1 MDLHF
6 VFNPGIF
13 ALGIA
18 VGVLGLVL
26 MLSLIIGYAY
36 GERTLLGLAA
46 YLCLMVVV
54 TLAGQRLQ
62 ANGELLQRLLL
73 VAGPAMLAGLQML
86 LLKNRQ
92 STGQVKTALALLA
105 LATLALAGFYAVP
118 GVNDYSAVAAF
129 AAFAWVFVLLAI
141 SAYAVVQ
148 SRDTAGPWTWWL
160 LAGHVAGL
168 ATALWFLAGFAVARQ
183 AQAPVVLMLLV
194 QVPPMYLA
202 LVWRSR
208 LLNESRVRSISANVT
223 DPLTGLATSQVL
235 VERLMRVMSRARQG
249 TASSALFL
257 IEVQNWQGLLNQ
269 LGPDSSEKMS
279 LEAALRLRR
288 SIGDNDLAARIS
300 GGRFAVLAQG
310 LSGVAEINAM
320 ATRLVV
326 SGLRIDSP
334 QLSGVELQFRVIVS
348 HLTSMRPMALAATQA
363 WLTSLTD
370 HFRRWPRSHRSRS
383 IWLVAEGDTLKP
395 DGPKIDSD
403 Y

>member
-1 MDLHF
+1 MDMPLL
-6 VFNPGIF
+6 FNPGVF

-26 MLSLIIGYAY
+26 LLSLIVAFAY
-36 GERTLLGLAA
+36 EERTLLGLAA
-46 YLCLMVVV
+46 YLCLLVVA
-54 TLAGQRLQ
+54 TLLGQRLQ
-62 ANGELLQRLLL
+62 VSDVLVQRLPL
-73 VAGPAMLAGLQML
+73 VAGPALLAGFQMR

-92 STGQVKTALALLA
+92 TTVQVKWALACVA
-105 LATLALAGFYAVP
+105 LASLGLLGFYAGFAAP
-118 GVNDYSAVAAF
+118 GGSAVPALVWAG
-129 AAFAWVFVLLAI
+129 VLLAF
-141 SAYAVVQ
+141 SAYLAVQ
-148 SRDTAGPWTWWL
+148 SRDAAGPWKWWL

-168 ATALWFLAGFAVARQ
+168 ATALCFLTGLVEARQ
-183 AQAPVVLMLLV
+183 AQGPVVLMLLL
-194 QVPPMYLA
+194 QVPPIYLA

-235 VERLMRVMSRARQG
+235 VERLMRVMSRARPG
-249 TASSALFL
+249 PVSSALFL

-269 LGPDSSEKMS
+269 LGPDSNEKMS

-310 LSGVAEINAM
+310 LSGVDEINAL

-334 QLSGVELQFRVIVS
+334 QLSGVELQFRVIIS
-348 HLTSMRPMALAATQA
+348 HLTSRPPLALAATQA
-363 WLTSLTD
+363 WLASLIE
-370 HFRRWPRSHRSRS
+370 HFRRWPGSHRSRS
-383 IWLVAEGDTLKP
+383 LWTVADGGVLKA

>member
-1 MDLHF
+1 MALPF
-6 VFNPGIF
+6 LFNPGVF

-26 MLSLIIGYAY
+26 LLSLIVGYAY

-46 YLCLMVVV
+46 YLCLMVVA
-54 TLAGQRLQ
+54 TLLGQRLLVSD
-62 ANGELLQRLLL
+62 ELVQRLPL
-73 VAGPAMLAGLQML
+73 VAGPALLAGLQMRL
-86 LLKNRQ
+86 LRNRQ
-92 STGQVKTALALLA
+92 TTVQVKWAMAGVALASLGLL
-105 LATLALAGFYAVP
+105 GFYA
-118 GVNDYSAVAAF
+118 GLGNQGYASAAAL
-129 AAFAWVFVLLAI
+129 AWTGVLLAF
-141 SAYAVVQ
+141 SAYLAVQ
-148 SRDTAGPWTWWL
+148 SRDTAGPWKWWL
-160 LAGHVAGL
+160 LAGHAAGL
-168 ATALWFLAGFAVARQ
+168 AAALWFLAGFAKTSH
-183 AQAPVVLMLLV
+183 AQAPAVLMLLL
-194 QVPPMYLA
+194 QVPPVYLA

-208 LLNESRVRSISANVT
+208 LLNESRVRSISANVI

-235 VERLMRVMSRARQG
+235 VERLMRVMSRARLG
-249 TASSALFL
+249 TVSSALFL

-269 LGPDSSEKMS
+269 LGPDANEKMS

-310 LSGVAEINAM
+310 LSGVDEINAL

-348 HLTSMRPMALAATQA
+348 HLTSKRPLALAATQA
-363 WLTSLTD
+363 WLSALIE
-370 HFRRWPRSHRSRS
+370 HFRRWPGSHRSRS
-383 IWLVAEGDTLKP
+383 IWTVAEGGTIKP
-395 DGPKIDSD
+395 DGPKIDSA

>member
-1 MDLHF
+1 MDLPL

-26 MLSLIIGYAY
+26 LLSLIVGYAY

-62 ANGELLQRLLL
+62 ANGELLQRLPL
-73 VAGPAMLAGLQML
+73 VVGPAMLAGLQMW

-92 STGQVKTALALLA
+92 STGQIKIALALLV
-105 LATLALAGFYAVP
+105 LATLALAGFYAAP
-118 GVNDYSAVAAF
+118 GARDYWALPV
-129 AAFAWVFVLLAI
+129 FAWVLVLLAF
-141 SAYAVVQ
+141 SAYVVVQ
-148 SRDTAGPWTWWL
+148 SRDTAGPWKWWL

-168 ATALWFLAGFAVARQ
+168 AASLWFLAGFAVARQ

-194 QVPPMYLA
+194 QVPPIYLA

-223 DPLTGLATSQVL
+223 DPLTGLATAQVL

-269 LGPDSSEKMS
+269 LGPDSTEKMA

-310 LSGVAEINAM
+310 LSGAAEINAM

-348 HLTSMRPMALAATQA
+348 HLTSMRPMALAATHD
-363 WLTSLTD
+363 WLASLTGQ
-370 HFRRWPRSHRSRS
+370 FRHWPRSHRSRS
-383 IWLVAEGDTLKP
+383 TWLVDEGDTLKP